1 MESPEGTLDPIR
13 RRPSGRPSRPRY
25 TPPIRRPPRHGE
37 APRAWRDFGLASDE
51 ARCALDMA
59 ILPSSANPEVSAAAA
74 AAREIL
80 ARFETTPFIAWLETP
95 LAPSSDRTGH
105 SAAPKMASRR
115 PS

>member
-1 MESPEGTLDPIR
+1 
-13 RRPSGRPSRPRY
+13 
-25 TPPIRRPPRHGE
+25 
-37 APRAWRDFGLASDE
+37 
-51 ARCALDMA
+51 MA
-59 ILPSSANPEVSAAAA
+59 ILLSSANPEVSAAAA

-115 PS
+115 PSRRHDNWTR

>member
-1 MESPEGTLDPIR
+1 
-13 RRPSGRPSRPRY
+13 
-25 TPPIRRPPRHGE
+25 
-37 APRAWRDFGLASDE
+37 
-51 ARCALDMA
+51 MA

-105 SAAPKMASRR
+105 SAAPKMAS
-115 PS
+115 